1 MPSSAM
7 PQTHAVGGHYG
18 SGCSLT
24 AECHLHTLAPQC
36 SSWSIVMMVVVKCL
50 YTQGQ
55 PPTSAVMNI
64 CVAPACNSCVT
75 FGAAYRRVS
84 GMMTNDSICART
96 VCA

>member
-1 MPSSAM
+1 
-7 PQTHAVGGHYG
+7 
-18 SGCSLT
+18 
-24 AECHLHTLAPQC
+24 
-36 SSWSIVMMVVVKCL
+36 MMVVVKCL

-55 PPTSAVMNI
+55 PPMSAVMNI

-75 FGAAYRRVS
+75 FGAACGRVS